1 MIRTTRLVMRP
12 WREDDRSAFASLNKD
27 PIVALDLGGPL
38 GQAASDAK
46 FDRYIATFRRTGF
59 GRFAIESK
67 AGEFL
72 GYAGLNPIRPDLPI
86 APGWEIGWRLN
97 RDFWGHGFATE
108 AAQALL
114 EDGFKRLDVPEIL
127 AFTASDNRR
136 SSAVMKRLA
145 MRRDR
150 TRDFTAQYDSGPW
163 HGEVWVADRPSATWK

>member
-1 MIRTTRLVMRP
+1 MIQTTRLVLRP
-12 WREDDRSAFASLNKD
+12 WHEDDRSAFASLNRD
-27 PIVALDLGGPL
+27 PIVTFDLGGPL
-38 GQAASDAK
+38 DQAASDAK
-46 FDRYIATFRRTGF
+46 FDRYIANFRRTGF

-67 AGEFL
+67 QGEFL

-86 APGWEIGWRLN
+86 SPGWEIGWRLN
-97 RDFWGHGFATE
+97 RDFWGYGFATE

-136 SSAVMKRLA
+136 SAAVMERLA

-150 TRDFTAQYDSGPW
+150 TRDFTAQYGNGSW
-163 HGEVWVADRPSATWK
+163 HGQVWVIGRP